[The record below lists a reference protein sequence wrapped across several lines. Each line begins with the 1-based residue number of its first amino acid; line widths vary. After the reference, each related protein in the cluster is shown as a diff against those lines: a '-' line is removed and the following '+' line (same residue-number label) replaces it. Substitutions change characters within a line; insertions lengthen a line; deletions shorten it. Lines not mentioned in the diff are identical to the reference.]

1 MASDRLRTPRAI
13 ILTPLILLL
22 VFAVACGAAATAI
35 PAPTAKPTG
44 APAPVTAPQATAA
57 PTPVAPPAAPT
68 VNPGKVTI
76 LVAGFGAERFDTN
89 YASTNKEI
97 RKNFHGHLTSM
108 DVVDGRL
115 VIVPGIASKWEIS
128 NGGRTT
134 TYTIRKGAKFHDGT
148 EITAEDVL
156 WTLQHGIGSQA
167 RGYSKSSPGILYST
181 IMDRIEL
188 TGPDQVSVTTKIPA
202 PEMAVYISENEGG
215 ATQGQVLPKRAVLH
229 DEKDAEAF
237 EAKPIGAGPGKVVK
251 RVSRQS
257 ITFERFDDFYFQPK
271 NGFATDKRYKFK
283 ELELVQIPEES
294 TRAAAIRSGDGDI
307 ATISVA
313 TRKLVE
319 SGGSRIIFGQES
331 VFFEAHIWGCWKPQF
346 PCSDKRV
353 RQALNYAFDKKVLQE
368 RLMGGPEVMDMQGW
382 WAITPSTIG
391 YSPELA
397 PWPFDP
403 NRARQLMAEAGYKTP
418 TNPGGKDFGKLVIN
432 TNPDELI
439 VALVDSAQLAADFWK
454 RELGIEAELK
464 TWDKSALTGARAVAF
479 EQFDG
484 QITWLGNNTRL
495 DAAGVTRNYYLN
507 LQKGGPSARQHAD
520 PELLALVEKSL
531 TGIGQPGFEKDL
543 NSMYRRLRDEAYDV
557 APGGY
562 INAPFAV
569 GPRIKTWQPYRVAEY
584 ASAMHTIVL
593 K

>member
-531 TGIGQPGFEKDL
+531 NGIGQPGFEKDL